1 MFTCVRA
8 PPWTCSTSDW
18 TESIKTHGLS
28 NCSEPNFL
36 LNGLIRG
43 ENGGL
48 EDYIDRLEGAMC
60 CSAPLEYKD
69 DDLKCRNSLYSNSTG
84 NNLHFDCYYGTFL
97 RGFYR
102 QGSLPATF
110 DAITKGQC
118 CKHRSGPSSYR

>member
-1 MFTCVRA
+1 MSTKIPPLFHLTLYTYQLSFLVFKIA

-69 DDLKCRNSLYSNSTG
+69 DDLKCRNSLYSNS
-84 NNLHFDCYYGTFL
+84 
-97 RGFYR
+97 
-102 QGSLPATF
+102 
-110 DAITKGQC
+110 
-118 CKHRSGPSSYR
+118 SG